1 MILIKKIYSIKLNS
15 IHKSYLKFPK
25 FLNKI
30 QNKTYIELLNI
41 LINFPVS
48 IKLKFEKIY
57 LSLIHSINFTY
68 QNIFFL
74 KTVITRNAILKRLQA
89 RAKGKSVIIK
99 KRMSNLTIT
108 YCNKNLYTH
117 LKCLLLLLIN

>member
-1 MILIKKIYSIKLNS
+1 MILIKKVYSIKLNY

-57 LSLIHSINFTY
+57 LSLIHSVNFTY

-74 KTVITRNAILKRLQA
+74 KTVITRNSILKRLQA

-99 KRMSNLTIT
+99 KRMSNLKIT

-117 LKCLLLLLIN
+117 LKCLLFLLIN

>member
-1 MILIKKIYSIKLNS
+1 MILIKKVYSIKLNS

-74 KTVITRNAILKRLQA
+74 KTVITRNSILKRLQA

-99 KRMSNLTIT
+99 KRMSNLKIT
-108 YCNKNLYTH
+108 YCTKNLYTH
-117 LKCLLLLLIN
+117 LKCLLLLFIN

>member
-1 MILIKKIYSIKLNS
+1 MILIKKVYSIKLNS

-74 KTVITRNAILKRLQA
+74 KTVITRNSILKRLQA

-99 KRMSNLTIT
+99 KRMSNLKIT

-117 LKCLLLLLIN
+117 LKCLLLLFIN

>member
-1 MILIKKIYSIKLNS
+1 MILIKKVYSIKLNS
-15 IHKSYLKFPK
+15 IHKSYLKFSK
-25 FLNKI
+25 FLNQI
-30 QNKTYIELLNI
+30 QNKTYIELLNL

-74 KTVITRNAILKRLQA
+74 KTVITRNSILKRLQA

-99 KRMSNLTIT
+99 KRMSNLKIT
-108 YCNKNLYTH
+108 YCNKNLYAQ

>member
-1 MILIKKIYSIKLNS
+1 MILIKKVYSIKLNS

-57 LSLIHSINFTY
+57 LSLIHSVNFTY

-74 KTVITRNAILKRLQA
+74 KTVITRNSILKRLQA

-99 KRMSNLTIT
+99 KRMSNLKIT